1 MLRIT
6 FVIGYAVLLISLI
19 AVIGFKVTALGQNG
33 SWGESPLTDYSRGVD
48 GFISDK
54 SNWFV
59 IICSVLGFIAIWI
72 AALLFLVKRSP
83 EWEKQWVKT
92 LIVGCSIMMT
102 FFFVLAAVGCTA
114 YYAKGIVRESAAKLA
129 GFMSSPLFME
139 ASLFFIGILLLMS
152 YNLIRRKMD
161 GDDFVEMEIEDEA

>member
-6 FVIGYAVLLISLI
+6 FVVGYAILLIGLI

-33 SWGESPLTDYSRGVD
+33 SWGESPLTDYSRDID

-54 SNWFV
+54 SNWL
-59 IICSVLGFIAIWI
+59 ILISSVLGFIAVWVT
-72 AALLFLVKRSP
+72 ALILLVKRSP

-102 FFFVLAAVGCTA
+102 FFLVLATVGCTA
-114 YYAKGIVRESAAKLA
+114 YYAKGLVRESAAKLA

-139 ASLFFIGILLLMS
+139 ASLFFIGLLLLMS
-152 YNLIRRKMD
+152 YNIIRRKMD
-161 GDDFVEMEIEDEA
+161 GDDFIEMEIED

>member
-6 FVIGYAVLLISLI
+6 FVIGYAILLIGLI

-33 SWGESPLTDYSRGVD
+33 SWGESPLTDYSRGID

-54 SNWFV
+54 SNWLL
-59 IICSVLGFIAIWI
+59 IISSVLAFIAIWI
-72 AALLFLVKRSP
+72 TILLRLVKNSP

-102 FFFVLAAVGCTA
+102 FFFVLATVGCTA
-114 YYAKGIVRESAAKLA
+114 YYAKGLVRESAAKLA

-139 ASLFFIGILLLMS
+139 ASLFFIGLVLLMS
-152 YNLIRRKMD
+152 YNIIRRKLD
-161 GDDFVEMEIEDEA
+161 GDDYVEMEIED